1 MDEALENLVKYGNP
15 RKPGK
20 APQWPRWKW
29 VLAFLW
35 ILFLLLASK
44 KRLTPGWVFGYSL
57 TS

>member
-29 VLAFLW
+29 ALAILW
-35 ILFLLLASK
+35 ILFFLLASK
-44 KRLTPGWVFGYSL
+44 AQSA
-57 TS
+57 

>member
-29 VLAFLW
+29 VLAILW
-35 ILFLLLASK
+35 L
-44 KRLTPGWVFGYSL
+44 VFIGVVVLMKVS
-57 TS
+57 SWWSS